1 MQFGLGYAAM
11 GPVQHGVIA
20 MFGSAGDIVQMG
32 PMVCPPRSRLSDL
45 RKIGC
50 STIAPKATIESV
62 DRFKRGVFD
71 SLIRAP

>member
-1 MQFGLGYAAM
+1 MWSDAGKFTALSQDERMQFGLGYAAM

-20 MFGSAGDIVQMG
+20 MFGLGRWDCADG
-32 PMVCPPRSRLSDL
+32 PEKSPV
-45 RKIGC
+45 
-50 STIAPKATIESV
+50 IESV